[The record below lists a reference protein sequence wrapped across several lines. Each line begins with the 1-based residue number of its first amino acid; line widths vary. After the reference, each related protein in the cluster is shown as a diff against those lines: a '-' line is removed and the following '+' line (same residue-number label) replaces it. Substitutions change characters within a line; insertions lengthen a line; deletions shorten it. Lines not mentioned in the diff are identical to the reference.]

1 MKVRMACFAGWSDTG
16 KTGFIIDCIEQLT
29 SLGEVIGAVKCVH
42 HEGSFNVSGKDT
54 TRFFEAGANAAIVS
68 DREALLIESV
78 PSSWNRKYLESLF
91 PKAGVLLVEG
101 RLLDDAVHVLVGGA
115 AKEQSE
121 LKFPLDEF
129 DVVISNDQG
138 LSSTARAKGC
148 QTFRTDQ
155 AADFVKQYLLA
166 KVD

>member
-1 MKVRMACFAGWSDTG
+1 MKVRMACFVGWSDTG

-29 SLGEVIGAVKCVH
+29 SLGKVVGAVKCVH
-42 HEGSFNVSGKDT
+42 HEGSFNVPGKDT
-54 TRFFEAGANAAIVS
+54 TRFFEAGARAAIVS
-68 DREALLIESV
+68 DREAHLIEPA
-78 PSSWNRKYLESLF
+78 PSSWNRQYLESLF

-115 AKEQSE
+115 AMEQSS
-121 LKFPLDEF
+121 LKFPLDDF

-138 LSSTARAKGC
+138 LSSTARGKGC

-155 AADFVKQYLLA
+155 AAYFVSKCLL
-166 KVD
+166 